1 MKDLTNLALF
11 ARVVEQGSFSQ
22 AARLLGIPKS
32 TLSRRIAELE
42 EQQGVRLLNRTTRK
56 LVPTA
61 IGQEFLVPCQALVA
75 AARAADEITQRV
87 QETPRGQVRISCPYA
102 VSQNMLVSLIPE
114 FMAQYPE
121 VEVNLWVTNQP
132 VNLLD
137 DQVDIALRVRAGVE
151 DSSLIARP
159 LAPSAQCLVAHPGYI
174 AERGLPQHPKDL
186 IAWSSLSMPYSSGR
200 YTYELTS
207 SQGETV
213 TISHQPRLLS
223 DDLWMLREAAA
234 QQQGLAALPED
245 LCTDYLQSGL
255 LVKVLPDWQLPVSHL
270 HLVYLHRQG
279 LLPAVRVLID
289 WLVER
294 LPHTATFG
302 HSLQTG

>member
-11 ARVVEQGSFSQ
+11 AQVVEQGSFSQ

-42 EQQGVRLLNRTTRK
+42 EEQGVRLLNRTTRK
-56 LVPTA
+56 LLPTA
-61 IGQEFLVPCQALVA
+61 VGQAFLAPCQDLLA
-75 AARAADEITQRV
+75 AARAADEITLRA
-87 QETPRGQVRISCPYA
+87 QEKPRGRVRMSCPYA

-114 FMAQYPE
+114 FMAEYPE
-121 VEVNLWVTNQP
+121 VEVDLWVTNQP
-132 VNLLD
+132 VNLLEE
-137 DQVDIALRVRAGVE
+137 QVDIALRVRAAAE

-159 LAPSAQCLVAHPGYI
+159 LTPSVQCLVAHPDYL
-174 AERGLPQHPKDL
+174 AERGEPHHPKDL
-186 IAWSSLSMPYSSGR
+186 MSWSSLSMPYSSGR

-207 SQGETV
+207 NQGQRV
-213 TISHQPRLLS
+213 TINHQPRLLS

-234 QQQGLAALPED
+234 QQQGVAALPEE
-245 LCTDYLQSGL
+245 LCADYLSSGL
-255 LVKVLPDWQLPVSHL
+255 LVKVLPEWHLPVSHL

-289 WLVER
+289 WLIER
-294 LPHTATFG
+294 LPHTATFKT
-302 HSLQTG
+302 SS